1 MSILS
6 SINNK
11 FGTHRGFIRH
21 VISQLKYLAGNYKQ
35 QEQVDW
41 SKVQRLVFVCQG
53 NICRSPFADVLA
65 RKFTAK
71 SISFGYATTTGSNAN
86 ETAQIVAKS
95 KFGIDLSSHQ
105 ATDMKDFIFQD
116 GDLLIVMEDR
126 HLQKIKIPST
136 TKNIQTTLLGIWA
149 NQPKALIYDPFSL
162 SKEYF
167 ESCFI
172 VIKSA
177 VENIIEKSK
186 FK

>member
-11 FGTHRGFIRH
+11 FGTHRGFVRYL
-21 VISQLKYLAGNYKQ
+21 ISQIKYLAGHYKQ
-35 QEQVDW
+35 QENVDW
-41 SKVQRLVFVCQG
+41 SKVHRLVFICQG

-65 RKFTAK
+65 RKYTNK
-71 SISFGYATTTGSNAN
+71 SISFGYATTTGVNAN

-95 KFGIDLSSHQ
+95 KFGIDLSTHK
-105 ATDMKDFIFQD
+105 ATDMKDFVFQD

-126 HLQKIKIPST
+126 HLEKITIPST
-136 TKNIQTTLLGIWA
+136 TKSIQMTLLGIWA
-149 NQPKALIYDPFSL
+149 NQPKALIYDPFSH

-167 ESCFI
+167 ESCFY

-177 VENIIEKSK
+177 VENIIEKSE